1 MRQPDRETVLAA
13 IAEFV
18 TEHFPEVL
26 TGEIERLTA
35 SQLIHQSLELVEF
48 VLHLEDRLGIEIN
61 INNLGEALITSTFGQ
76 LADRI
81 VMLEKPVTGNW

>member
-1 MRQPDRETVLAA
+1 MRQLDRETVLAA

-18 TEHFPEVL
+18 TEYFPEVRA
-26 TGEIERLTA
+26 GQIEWLTA

-81 VMLEKPVTGNW
+81 VTLDREPGNA

>member
-1 MRQPDRETVLAA
+1 MRKLDRETVLAA

-18 TEHFPEVL
+18 AEHFPDVFA
-26 TGEIERLTA
+26 GEIERLTA
-35 SQLIHQSLELVEF
+35 SQVVHQSLELVEF

-61 INNLGEALITSTFGQ
+61 INALGEALITSTFGQ

-81 VMLEKPVTGNW
+81 VETGNA

>member
-1 MRQPDRETVLAA
+1 MRQLDRETVLAA

-18 TEHFPEVL
+18 TRHFPEVFA
-26 TGEIERLTA
+26 GEIERLTA

-81 VMLEKPVTGNW
+81 ATLERETGNA

>member
-1 MRQPDRETVLAA
+1 MRQLDRETVLAA
-13 IAEFV
+13 IGEFV
-18 TEHFPEVL
+18 AEHFPDAAGS
-26 TGEIERLTA
+26 GEIERLTA
-35 SQLIHQSLELVEF
+35 SQVIHQSLELVEF

-81 VMLEKPVTGNW
+81 VAIGNG

>member
-1 MRQPDRETVLAA
+1 MRQLDRKTALAA

-18 TEHFPEVL
+18 TEHFPDVPA
-26 TGEIERLTA
+26 GEIDRLTA
-35 SQLIHQSLELVEF
+35 SQLIYQSLELVEF

-61 INNLGEALITSTFGQ
+61 INVVGESLITSTFEQ

-81 VMLEKPVTGNW
+81 MTLDRETSNG

>member
-1 MRQPDRETVLAA
+1 MRKLERETVLAA
-13 IAEFV
+13 IAGFV
-18 TEHFPEVL
+18 TEHFPDVL
-26 TGEIERLTA
+26 AGQIERLTA

-48 VLHLEDRLGIEIN
+48 VLHLEDRLGIEID

-81 VMLEKPVTGNW
+81 VAIGSG

>member
-1 MRQPDRETVLAA
+1 MRKLERETVLAA
-13 IAEFV
+13 IAGFV
-18 TEHFPEVL
+18 TEHFPDVL
-26 TGEIERLTA
+26 TGQIERLTA

-48 VLHLEDRLGIEIN
+48 VLHLEDRLGIEID

-81 VMLEKPVTGNW
+81 VAIGNG